1 MIRVFAYTDLVVSA
15 LMCVFIQAQPVF
27 ITGFFLALC
36 THEWMTPYS
45 NIKSVESALARE
57 LIFKFYLVK
66 VRDIFP

>member
-15 LMCVFIQAQPVF
+15 LMCVFIQAQLVF
-27 ITGFFLALC
+27 ITGFFLTLC
-36 THEWMTPYS
+36 THERMTPNG